1 MHLACVQTDVVFGDP
16 LANAKNAIEHLEK
29 LHKEGADLVVFPEA
43 YLTGYCVDCKADAHG
58 IAIPRDH
65 EAIAQIAEAA
75 NRLNL
80 LTVFGFAEESDGK
93 VFNTAAITEPGKQ
106 TRFYRKTHLPILGLD
121 RYVEAGS
128 EIPVFETKLGR
139 IGVLICYD
147 LRPPEAMRVLAL
159 AGAELV
165 VLPTNWPEG
174 AEVSAQH
181 IAIAR
186 AAENGVFVATC
197 DRTGHEHGFNFI
209 GLSKIIS
216 PKGKVL
222 ASAGREDAVLEAEID
237 LAEARNK
244 HNVNI
249 PGQYETELFK
259 SRRPELYS
267 GLERLPVANL
277 R

>member
-1 MHLACVQTDVVFGDP
+1 MHLACVQCDVVFGDP
-16 LANAKNAIEHLEK
+16 LANAKNAIDYLEK
-29 LHKEGADLVVFPEA
+29 LHIEGVDLVVFPEA
-43 YLTGYCVDCKADAHG
+43 FLTGYCVDCMADARS

-65 EAIAQIAEAA
+65 ESVTQIAEAA
-75 NRLNL
+75 ERLNI
-80 LTVFGFAEESDGK
+80 LTVFGFAEERDGK
-93 VFNTAAITEPGKQ
+93 VFNTAALTEPGKE
-106 TRFYRKTHLPILGLD
+106 TRFYQKTHLPILGLD
-121 RYVEAGS
+121 RFVEPGS
-128 EIPVFETKLGR
+128 QIPVFETRLGK
-139 IGVLICYD
+139 IGILICYD

-174 AEVSAQH
+174 AEVSAEH
-181 IAIAR
+181 ITIAR

-222 ASAGREDAVLEAEID
+222 ASASREEAILKAEID

-249 PGQYETELFK
+249 PGKYETELFV
-259 SRRPELYS
+259 SRRPELYA
-267 GLERLPVANL
+267 GLEEKLVSYR
-277 R
+277 

>member
-16 LANAKNAIEHLEK
+16 LANAANAIKHLEK
-29 LHKEGADLVVFPEA
+29 LRKQGADLVVFPEA
-43 YLTGYCVDCKADAHG
+43 YLTGYCVDCAADAHG

-65 EAIAQIAEAA
+65 EAITQIAEAA

-80 LTVFGFAEESDGK
+80 LTVFGFAEESNGN
-93 VFNTAAITEPGKQ
+93 VYNAAALTEPGRE
-106 TRFYRKTHLPILGLD
+106 TRFYQKTHLPILGLD
-121 RYVEAGS
+121 RFVQLGN
-128 EIPVFETKLGR
+128 EIPVFETRLGK
-139 IGVLICYD
+139 IGILICYD

-159 AGAELV
+159 AGVELV

-174 AEVSAQH
+174 AEVSAEH
-181 IAIAR
+181 ISIAR

-222 ASAGREDAVLEAEID
+222 AGAGREEAVLTADIN
-237 LAEARNK
+237 LAEARDK
-244 HNVNI
+244 HNINI
-249 PGQYETELFK
+249 PDKYETQLFE
-259 SRRPELYS
+259 SRRPELYGGIEAS
-267 GLERLPVANL
+267 LVTKR
-277 R
+277 